1 MTTTTV
7 PSSPPAGR
15 TRPAGAARRPNRR
28 RTGTTIIKYTLVTL
42 LAVGY
47 LVPIYWILMTS
58 FKSRTEAYEIPP
70 RIFVAPDWTNYAAY
84 FSQSRVVSFLTNSLI
99 ITGTSTLIT
108 MVLGVLAAYG
118 LARLRPSGSRTI
130 SFLFLSTRFVP
141 PISTV
146 VPLFLGL
153 KALEVFD
160 TRASMIIIY
169 SAMNIPYAVWMMH
182 GFFQDLPVEVEE
194 AAWVDGCSRLVA
206 LWRVVLPMSS
216 GGLAATSV
224 LVGMFAW
231 NEFLYALMLTSRE
244 ANTLPLSMT
253 AFLGEQGTDWGGMAA
268 AGTVIMIP
276 ALIFSIFVQKQMARG
291 LSFGAVKG

>member
-1 MTTTTV
+1 MTTTTM
-7 PSSPPAGR
+7 PSPPLGQAGP
-15 TRPAGAARRPNRR
+15 TGGNRRPNRR
-28 RTGTTIIKYTLVTL
+28 RTTITVVKYALVTL

-70 RIFVAPDWTNYAAY
+70 RIFVAPDWTNYVAY
-84 FSQSRVVSFLTNSLI
+84 LSQSRVVSFLTNSLV

-118 LARLRPSGSRTI
+118 LARLRPSGSATI

-160 TRASMIIIY
+160 TRFSMIIIY

-194 AAWVDGCSRLVA
+194 AAWVDGCSRLAA

-268 AGTVIMIP
+268 AGTLIMIP